1 MSFRFEPLDVAV
13 LRLIAEEPRAGVRE
27 YARRLGV
34 ARATVQAR
42 MDKLMKLGVLISWR
56 PQFDPA
62 AMGYTG
68 LAYVRLQ
75 LAQGMLDK
83 SVKGLAQ
90 IPEVIEANA
99 IAGDADLLCRV
110 VARDNTGLEEVLQRI
125 IAVEGV
131 LRTSTEVVLS
141 RRLMPRITPLI
152 RKMQQEL
159 QDTPLTSSTRA

>member
-1 MSFRFEPLDVAV
+1 MPPALEPLDTAV
-13 LRLIAEEPRAGVRE
+13 LQLIAEEPRAGVRE

-42 MDKLMKLGVLISWR
+42 VDKLQRLGVLISWR

-75 LAQGMLDK
+75 LAQGKLGRTLA
-83 SVKGLAQ
+83 GLSR

-99 IAGDADLLCRV
+99 VAGDADLLCRV
-110 VARDNTGLEEVLQRI
+110 VAKDNAGLEDVLQQI
-125 IAVEGV
+125 IAVDGV
-131 LRTSTEVVLS
+131 ERTSTEVVLS
-141 RRLMPRITPLI
+141 RRLMPRISPLI
-152 RKMQQEL
+152 RKMHDEL
-159 QDTPLTSSTRA
+159 RR

>member
-1 MSFRFEPLDVAV
+1 MAPTFEPLDMAV

-42 MDKLMKLGVLISWR
+42 VDKLQRLGVLISWR

-62 AMGYTG
+62 AMGYGG

-75 LAQGMLDK
+75 LAQGMLEETLE
-83 SVKGLAQ
+83 GLSR

-99 IAGDADLLCRV
+99 VAGDADLLCRV
-110 VARDNTGLEEVLQRI
+110 VAKDNAGLEEVLHRI
-125 IAVEGV
+125 IAVDGV
-131 LRTSTEVVLS
+131 ERTSTEVVLS
-141 RRLMPRITPLI
+141 RRLMPRISPLI
-152 RKMQQEL
+152 QKMHDEL
-159 QDTPLTSSTRA
+159 RR